1 MPRSMATCSTYAQAH
16 QTAIDRNQTQ
26 RAAPLLE
33 GLQPWIRTGH
43 KHNYQAMKHR
53 QTKIIWQRLIAAL
66 LISGVMPFLG
76 VARNQGG
83 QKVPA
88 GFNYPQSQ
96 ETVQVDAAIKSR
108 SLSGVV
114 TDPGGSVASRVL
126 VERVRPGWGKRISA
140 IFSDSQGRF
149 AFAGVGSGTHFL
161 RISKPGFNTMLL
173 KVRVR
178 AKAKS
183 TLRIDLKL
191 SN

>member
-1 MPRSMATCSTYAQAH
+1 
-16 QTAIDRNQTQ
+16 
-26 RAAPLLE
+26 
-33 GLQPWIRTGH
+33 
-43 KHNYQAMKHR
+43 MKHS
-53 QTKIIWQRLIAAL
+53 QIKTIWRRLIAAL
-66 LISGVMPFLG
+66 LISGVIPFLS
-76 VARNQGG
+76 VARNQCG

-88 GFNYPQSQ
+88 NFNYPQSQ
-96 ETVQVDAAIKSR
+96 ETIQVDAEIKSR

-114 TDPGGSVASRVL
+114 TDPSGSVASRVL

-140 IFSDSQGRF
+140 IFSDTDGRF
-149 AFAGVGSGTHFL
+149 AFAGVGPGTHFL

-173 KVRVR
+173 KVRVS